1 MFGNIF
7 GDFEKKQQEMLDKAG
22 EIVVEQKLEGVT
34 VSVNGKKE
42 IINIAITDAALLTDK
57 EQLEDLLITVLNRA
71 LEEAGVQ
78 AAEQA
83 EKMMSQLLPPGM
95 GDMFKGLGG

>member
-7 GDFEKKQQEMLDKAG
+7 GDFEKKQQEMLDKAA
-22 EIVVEQKLEGVT
+22 EIVVEEKNGGVSVT
-34 VSVNGKKE
+34 VNGKKE
-42 IINIAITDAALLTDK
+42 ILNIAITDAALLTDK
-57 EQLEDLLITVLNRA
+57 EQLEDLLIVTLNRA
-71 LEEAGVQ
+71 LEEAGIQ

-83 EKMMSQLLPPGM
+83 QKLMEQILPPGM

>member
-22 EIVVEQKLEGVT
+22 EIVVEQKLEGLS

-42 IINIAITDAALLTDK
+42 IINIAITDAALLTDR

>member
-22 EIVVEQKLEGVT
+22 EIVVEQKIDGVS

>member
-22 EIVVEQKLEGVT
+22 EIVVEQKMDGIS

-83 EKMMSQLLPPGM
+83 EK
-95 GDMFKGLGG
+95 

>member
-95 GDMFKGLGG
+95 GDMFKDLGG

>member
-42 IINIAITDAALLTDK
+42 IIKIAITDAALLTDK

>member
-22 EIVVEQKLEGVT
+22 EIVVEQKLEGLT

-71 LEEAGVQ
+71 LEEAGMQ